1 MATETF
7 AKNKAIIIDKGQHK
21 DWQLREI
28 ALSAM
33 QESFEAVPAKVIK
46 AN

>member
-33 QESFEAVPAKVIK
+33 QESFEAAPAKVIK